1 MNLTT
6 EYINKMLTNLPKLE
20 PNKWFKIDGRPD
32 ATELTEV
39 LKHLIDSGNSYL
51 FSHDYKMFKI
61 EKCVVSDF
69 KTIPHPKLHE
79 TLKGDPNYQIEEIP
93 RGFTETW
100 TQDVAKKGRQTFTH
114 TFQKTHYRIYRGD
127 KLIAIE

>member
-6 EYINKMLTNLPKLE
+6 EYINKMLVNLPKLE
-20 PNKWFKIDGRPD
+20 PNKWFKIDGRAD
-32 ATELTEV
+32 AEEITYMI
-39 LKHLIDSGNSYL
+39 KSLINMGDPYI
-51 FSHDYKMFKI
+51 FSSDYKMFKI
-61 EKCVVSDF
+61 ERCVVSDL
-69 KTIPHPKLHE
+69 KTIPHQKLHE
-79 TLKGDPNYQIEEIP
+79 TLKGNPNYRIEEVP

-100 TQDVAKKGRQTFTH
+100 THDVAKRGRQTFTH